1 MCFVYISK
9 ISAFFLFCRRH
20 EEEYLGMII
29 RGRGEIKLGYLC
41 VYEGFHYFTSSSLLL
56 GIFSFVSFAYS
67 FIQNAF
73 FTLSTAGVSIKT
85 AWMKNCC
92 FFCRQGSGG
101 CVRQMVE
108 CPSHVYFACTLSL
121 VNILFCSCIRSNG
134 DTFPYIFA
142 FSQSE
147 IIRSNV
153 T

>member
-9 ISAFFLFCRRH
+9 ISAFCLFCRRH

-41 VYEGFHYFTSSSLLL
+41 VFEGFHYFTSSSSRYLLL
-56 GIFSFVSFAYS
+56 RLICLFVYS
-67 FIQNAF
+67 KRVFHIIN
-73 FTLSTAGVSIKT
+73 SRSVNKDGVNEKLL
-85 AWMKNCC
+85 